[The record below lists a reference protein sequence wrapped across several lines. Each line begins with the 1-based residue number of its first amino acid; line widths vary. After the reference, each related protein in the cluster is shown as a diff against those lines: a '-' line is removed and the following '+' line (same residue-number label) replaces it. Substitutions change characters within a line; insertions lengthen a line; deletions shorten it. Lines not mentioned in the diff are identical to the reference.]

1 MLNELKVNHMGGVDN
16 YGVDDFYNI
25 DDPWNDT
32 KQPIK
37 PKVSWDELW
46 NLYPINCRFFQRF
59 TNSMHGSNSSN
70 IYDSWRSTRHP
81 HTSGDYFY
89 DQQPTYSTKGDS
101 LKRPHHH
108 HSNHSQ
114 YPAHHHHQQ
123 PQQQHQQA
131 YGHQYPDAFADAH
144 QMYSYNNHASRTRY
158 SRDYDPDF

>member
-1 MLNELKVNHMGGVDN
+1 MLNELKVNHMGGADN

-37 PKVSWDELW
+37 PKVTRCLVLLQPLMLFYSW
-46 NLYPINCRFFQRF
+46 QRF

-81 HTSGDYFY
+81 HSSGDYFY
-89 DQQPTYSTKGDS
+89 DQQPTYSQKGDS
-101 LKRPHHH
+101 LKRPQLQQHH
-108 HSNHSQ
+108 
-114 YPAHHHHQQ
+114 HHHHQQ
-123 PQQQHQQA
+123 QQPYAGHQQQG
-131 YGHQYPDAFADAH
+131 YGHAGYPDAFADAH